1 MCSRGHK
8 ISHMN
13 HKSQIEAYYESLK
26 NKQIAK
32 NEDYGDSAFED
43 VTVAGVKIPAL
54 HACLSRMSDK
64 LKRLQSQ
71 DLMVDESFEDT
82 LDDLVGYI
90 VIYKILKAK
99 QK

>member
-1 MCSRGHK
+1 
-8 ISHMN
+8 MN

>member
-1 MCSRGHK
+1 
-8 ISHMN
+8 
-13 HKSQIEAYYESLK
+13 
-26 NKQIAK
+26 
-32 NEDYGDSAFED
+32 
-43 VTVAGVKIPAL
+43 VKIPAL

-99 QK
+99 QQ

>member
-1 MCSRGHK
+1 MS
-8 ISHMN
+8 

-99 QK
+99 QQ